1 MKVWNCVTANRQALN
16 PDHAAGTSAPS
27 GNGEHC
33 AARRHVQRSG
43 MRGWGVVLLTV
54 AALLPAAAEAHAIVG
69 MRLFPAT
76 LSFDDPGVA
85 AELPLNFS
93 SINTGNGVQDTFS
106 MAYAQLLT
114 RKFGLVVSGNYQQLV
129 PQIGPSQSG
138 WDNFT
143 VAAAYQ
149 LYKNDSDESI
159 GMLQL
164 ADTLGGTGSRVI
176 GTPYS
181 TYTPEFAF
189 GQGLGFLPYKLRY
202 LQPFALTGAV
212 SESFPTNSAAPRM
225 FNWALSIQYS
235 IPYLQN
241 FVKYVGIKAPFNNMI
256 PIIEIPMQT
265 CLDAACTARTTGY
278 IDPGVIWIGHYFQ
291 WGVELQVPT
300 NRASGNRVGVLFGM
314 DFYFDDLY
322 PHSLGAPIFN

>member
-1 MKVWNCVTANRQALN
+1 MKVWNCMTANRQALT
-16 PDHAAGTSAPS
+16 PDYAAGTSALTATGKYCAVHRRVKSS
-27 GNGEHC
+27 G
-33 AARRHVQRSG
+33 A
-43 MRGWGVVLLTV
+43 RGWGVMLFTV

-149 LYKNDSDESI
+149 LYKNDSLPII
-159 GMLQL
+159 GATIPLCPLKLGMQLRIFPKSCRRLSNYAMLFLLRPTVKIYSQSRRKETHFSRGRNC
-164 ADTLGGTGSRVI
+164 DTLI
-176 GTPYS
+176 Y
-181 TYTPEFAF
+181 
-189 GQGLGFLPYKLRY
+189 
-202 LQPFALTGAV
+202 
-212 SESFPTNSAAPRM
+212 
-225 FNWALSIQYS
+225 
-235 IPYLQN
+235 
-241 FVKYVGIKAPFNNMI
+241 
-256 PIIEIPMQT
+256 
-265 CLDAACTARTTGY
+265 
-278 IDPGVIWIGHYFQ
+278 
-291 WGVELQVPT
+291 
-300 NRASGNRVGVLFGM
+300 
-314 DFYFDDLY
+314 
-322 PHSLGAPIFN
+322 